1 MGRHLMR
8 RPPKFVHGFIDR
20 HGKPRFYFRR
30 PGFKR
35 APLPGLPWSPEF
47 MTAYEAA
54 LADQPLPVGLS
65 RARPGTMLAVAI
77 SYFASAEFRT
87 LRLSTQRAY
96 RWTIDRICRD
106 HGDKRAAELRR
117 EHIVRL
123 MAARAGQPAAANALR
138 IALRVMMKHAI
149 DIGLRADDP
158 TREVRAI
165 NGGPPYLDRKRD
177 RTIRAIS
184 SGRFPRAIGV
194 CSPTLYRAATRRRAP
209 HGGATY
215 SRRRRLREAGEDRH
229 RTRDP
234 AASGPCGHHCCG
246 AAGPPYVRGH

>member
-1 MGRHLMR
+1 MGSPLMR
-8 RPPKFVHGFIDR
+8 RPPQYVNGFIDR
-20 HGKPRFYFRR
+20 YGKARWYFRR
-30 PGFKR
+30 AGFKR
-35 APLPGLPWSPEF
+35 MTLPGLPWSPEF

-165 NGGPPYLDRKRD
+165 RVK
-177 RTIRAIS
+177 T
-184 SGRFPRAIGV
+184 
-194 CSPTLYRAATRRRAP
+194 
-209 HGGATY
+209 GATI
-215 SRRRRLREAGEDRH
+215 
-229 RTRDP
+229 P
-234 AASGPCGHHCCG
+234 GPK
-246 AAGPPYVRGH
+246 ARSNNSSDIIR